1 MAGSWNL
8 GRDSILIIRLTKL
21 NPRRAAVCRLGSQLG
36 STRPGYRGKLSDP
49 IDREGAPEGQSPIV
63 APRNAESPA
72 GFDSRDDGC
81 DAWAGFLAA
90 NVDPILTS
98 KWAQTSA
105 NSA

>member
-1 MAGSWNL
+1 MAGSRNL

-36 STRPGYRGKLSDP
+36 STCPGYRGKLSDP
-49 IDREGAPEGQSPIV
+49 IDREGKSPIV

-72 GFDSRDDGC
+72 GFDNRDGGC